1 MFKHKLVQGLYDLLQ
16 EWTSSKVDISNPVY
30 RGLWMGFKDVIPFLL
45 RDLDDSPESVEAI
58 RSKLASVLVET
69 AEEPPPISTKV
80 DALPEQLA
88 EPMLEE
94 ESQEERER
102 EEDQEV

>member
-1 MFKHKLVQGLYDLLQ
+1 MSQQQMFKHKLVQGLYDLLQ

-58 RSKLASVLVET
+58 RSKLASVLVEEELMP
-69 AEEPPPISTKV
+69 AE
-80 DALPEQLA
+80 AEQVLL
-88 EPMLEE
+88 LEE

-102 EEDQEV
+102 EEGQEV

>member
-1 MFKHKLVQGLYDLLQ
+1 MSQQQMFKHKLVQGLWDLLQ

-58 RSKLASVLVET
+58 RSKLASVLEQ
-69 AEEPPPISTKV
+69 EPLPISTEL
-80 DALPEQLA
+80 DALPEQ
-88 EPMLEE
+88 EE
-94 ESQEERER
+94 QEE
-102 EEDQEV
+102 